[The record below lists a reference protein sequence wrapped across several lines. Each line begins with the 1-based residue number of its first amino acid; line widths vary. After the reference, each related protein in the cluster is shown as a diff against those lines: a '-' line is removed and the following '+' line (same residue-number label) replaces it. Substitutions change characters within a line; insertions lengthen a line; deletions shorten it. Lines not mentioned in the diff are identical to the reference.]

1 MLHVSYFENHFVNCI
16 SFSIHSF
23 QKEFIQIVEPLTL
36 RPREGDS
43 VTGFLKLR
51 KTVSVI
57 KVGKKVV
64 ENYRQRIKEV
74 LIINQYL

>member
-1 MLHVSYFENHFVNCI
+1 MFFEHHFMNWI
-16 SFSIHSF
+16 LLPIHSF
-23 QKEFIQIVEPLTL
+23 QKEFIQIVEPLIL

-43 VTGFLKLR
+43 TTGFLKLQ

-57 KVGKKVV
+57 KVGKKAA

-74 LIINQYL
+74 LNTN

>member
-1 MLHVSYFENHFVNCI
+1 MRLSSNNPFI
-16 SFSIHSF
+16 QAF

-43 VTGFLKLR
+43 TTGFLKLR

-57 KVGKKVV
+57 KVGKKAV

-74 LIINQYL
+74 LMTD